1 MEHRK
6 LIKFGNSSHI
16 VSLPNTWLKKNGLSK
31 GDTLYLEENGN
42 NELIL
47 SSQKK
52 EKTIEEKQITI
63 ETDSKQKKEVSREII
78 SAYINNYK
86 TIKLVGKNIEK
97 KSKEIREILKSL
109 SGIEVLEQTKDN
121 IIAKDFINMENI
133 SLMHLIRRMDIL
145 TRNMLN
151 DAKDSLQKEVYQSL
165 MQRDEDINRLVF
177 LAYRVAKFSIENPD
191 KVINDKTQT
200 IDFAILWQIADHLER
215 FADETKR
222 SSRFLM
228 KLGKTIPEKK
238 EIESIFKEI
247 DNCYIT
253 TMKSFYAKDNKLA
266 LNIADMTKKLI
277 EKCDKLSNKTK
288 EKNIVI
294 LAERL
299 KTMMDHL
306 RTIARLIYN

>member
-6 LIKFGNSSHI
+6 LIKFGYSSHI
-16 VSLPNTWLKKNGLSK
+16 ISLPNTWLKKNGLSK

>member
-16 VSLPNTWLKKNGLSK
+16 ISLPNTWLKKNGLSK

-47 SSQKK
+47 SAQKK